1 MYTKFKRL
9 CVYLL
14 REMINASTKLISL
27 AASETS
33 LGESR
38 KSILLPA
45 LHLDT
50 EQHTALLISAWGSQ
64 HLNLPV
70 REMQHYFHK

>member
-1 MYTKFKRL
+1 MLGLNLYPW
-9 CVYLL
+9 LL
-14 REMINASTKLISL
+14 VRQVV
-27 AASETS
+27 
-33 LGESR
+33 GESR
-38 KSILLPA
+38 ESILLPA

-70 REMQHYFHK
+70 REMQH